1 MTEQQRENLKLWKGG
16 DMITAYIL
24 IGLGGI
30 VVGSFTTVAIQ
41 KDRQQDRE
49 RAEPVIVEPVIVDPV
64 GDVAKNLTN
73 LDLLVEPCSPEF
85 IEKNSDLLCREMFC
99 RMMTRGVDSKTSGQ
113 ECEEISNVANSSK
126 IVNHCETFL
135 ENKEECYE
143 KYRERK

>member
-1 MTEQQRENLKLWKGG
+1 MLTTYLV
-16 DMITAYIL
+16 
-24 IGLGGI
+24 IGLAGI
-30 VVGSFTTVAIQ
+30 VLGGVTTQIIN
-41 KDRQQDRE
+41 RNRE
-49 RAEPVIVEPVIVDPV
+49 PEVVTPIEPIVIDPV

-99 RMMTRGVDSKTSGQ
+99 RMMTRGIDSKTSGS

-126 IVNHCETFL
+126 IINHCETFL
-135 ENKEECYE
+135 EDKKECYD

>member
-1 MTEQQRENLKLWKGG
+1 MNEKQIENLKYWKGG
-16 DMITAYIL
+16 EMITAYLLIALSGAL
-24 IGLGGI
+24 IGSL
-30 VVGSFTTVAIQ
+30 TTIAIT
-41 KDRQQDRE
+41 KDREPERE
-49 RAEPVIVEPVIVDPV
+49 IVEPVIIDPV

-85 IEKNSDLLCREMFC
+85 IEKSSDLLCREMFC
-99 RMMTRGVDSKTSGQ
+99 RMMTRGVDSKTSGS

>member
-1 MTEQQRENLKLWKGG
+1 MTKGES
-16 DMITAYIL
+16 MLTTYL
-24 IGLGGI
+24 VIGLAGI
-30 VVGSFTTVAIQ
+30 VLGGVTTQIIN
-41 KDRQQDRE
+41 RNRE
-49 RAEPVIVEPVIVDPV
+49 PEVVTPIEPIVIDPV

-99 RMMTRGVDSKTSGQ
+99 RMMTRGIDSKTSGS

-126 IVNHCETFL
+126 IINHCETFL
-135 ENKEECYE
+135 EDKKECYD

>member
-1 MTEQQRENLKLWKGG
+1 MLSLYF
-16 DMITAYIL
+16 I

-30 VVGSFTTVAIQ
+30 IIGGVSTLAITKEKEPEREQVQPVAPVVI
-41 KDRQQDRE
+41 
-49 RAEPVIVEPVIVDPV
+49 DPI

-99 RMMTRGVDSKTSGQ
+99 RMMTRGVDSKTSGS

-126 IVNHCETFL
+126 IVNHCETFIDD
-135 ENKEECYE
+135 KEDCYE

>member
-1 MTEQQRENLKLWKGG
+1 MLTTYLV
-16 DMITAYIL
+16 
-24 IGLGGI
+24 IGLAGI
-30 VVGSFTTVAIQ
+30 VLGGVTTQIIN
-41 KDRQQDRE
+41 RNRE
-49 RAEPVIVEPVIVDPV
+49 PEVVTPIEPIVIDPV

-85 IEKNSDLLCREMFC
+85 IEKSSDLLCREMFC
-99 RMMTRGVDSKTSGQ
+99 RMMTRGIDSKTSGS

-135 ENKEECYE
+135 DNREECYE